1 MDAQLA
7 LRHPEGPPDHRDL
20 APGTYTFLVLDDVS
34 FFEARNRSSSR
45 RPSTAGGRHTGLGSV
60 ALTVAAMCIVFSIW
74 VGAAAF
80 LGPLNKKCDALELEV
95 VAEEEKHLRETQEM
109 HAAMDLLQ
117 RTSFEAAGGGGGSD
131 FRASDFAAEADA
143 EGEAPSELVAH
154 AVAGGVEER
163 KWREEERHIAE
174 EERRQEEEAH
184 EAEVKALREEA
195 EERQRGEG

>member
-1 MDAQLA
+1 MCI
-7 LRHPEGPPDHRDL
+7 RDSGL
-20 APGTYTFLVLDDVS
+20 
-34 FFEARNRSSSR
+34 
-45 RPSTAGGRHTGLGSV
+45 GGRHTGLGSV

-80 LGPLNKKCDALELEV
+80 LGPLNKRCDALELEV

-117 RTSFEAAGGGGGSD
+117 RTSFESAGGGGGSD

-163 KWREEERHIAE
+163 KWREENPHADANEMFERYEEKFRRWNIE
-174 EERRQEEEAH
+174 EENDPEAIERRAQAAEAKRK
-184 EAEVKALREEA
+184 EDMMK
-195 EERQRGEG
+195 GM